1 MRWPSF
7 KARLIG
13 RPLRTDEADHQLLRK
28 LVALPVFSSDPLS
41 SVAYATEEMMLVLAL
56 VGTAAYANLLP
67 LSLAVAALLAV
78 VVVSYRQ
85 TIRAYP
91 HGGGSFIVASENLGI
106 VPGTIAASAL
116 LVDYTLTV
124 SVSVSAGVAAITSAV
139 PSLFDYRV
147 LLVLVFVILLTVANL
162 RGAKEA
168 GTIFAVPT
176 YLFVVTV
183 FVMLAVGVTR
193 CFAGSCP
200 TAVSAGIPLEPVL
213 PGLTLFLLLRAFA
226 SGATALTGVEAI
238 SNGVQAFREPKAHNA
253 AVTLTAMGG
262 IAILMFLGISYLARE
277 TGVVI
282 SEEIIHQNGTVIS
295 QIGRAVF
302 GGGFGF
308 YLLQVVT
315 AAILILAANTAYQDF
330 PRLSAILANH
340 RLMPRQLRNRGD
352 RLVFSNGV
360 GMLALSASL
369 LVIAFDASVTRLIQL
384 YVIGVFTAF
393 TLSQAGMVRHWIKTR
408 EKGWRRSIV
417 INAAGSLTTGV
428 VLVVAATVKFT
439 HGAWIVIVAIPLLS
453 AGMLA
458 IRRHYRRVASKLRDI
473 PVEAVARPNR
483 VLVFAAH
490 LDPATDRAVG
500 YADMIS
506 GGNIEVVHAAEDD
519 SDDFLFAW
527 ERLYPR
533 HPLTLLEGSDGSVSS
548 RLLDHVR
555 VLRRL
560 DPETRITVVMCE
572 RFRSRSKLNLFV
584 HRNIL
589 ALKARLLF
597 EPGVVVTDMTQLPSR
612 RRTGLTPVPMKRI
625 ETIVLVSDLT
635 RPIRE
640 AVLYA
645 IGLGWPVRCV
655 HIDVDDLQRQKL
667 LDAWGPAGFDLPLEI
682 VASPYRTVTEP
693 TVRYVRKVRRDCLPG
708 TLVNVIIPEFI
719 VEARL
724 GQLLHNQTGLSIKA
738 VLAPERMV
746 AVTSVP
752 FHLAHN
758 SAELAD
764 PATNTPA

>member
-1 MRWPSF
+1 MRWPGL

-13 RPLRTDEADHQLLRK
+13 RPLRTDEAEHQLLRK
-28 LVALPVFSSDPLS
+28 ILALPVFSSDPLS

-56 VGTAAYANLLP
+56 VGTAAYTNLIP
-67 LSLAVAALLAV
+67 LSMAVAALLAIV
-78 VVVSYRQ
+78 VASYRQ

-91 HGGGSFIVASENLGI
+91 QGGGSFIVANENLGLI
-106 VPGTIAASAL
+106 PGTVAAAAILS
-116 LVDYTLTV
+116 DYTLTV
-124 SVSVSAGVAAITSAV
+124 SVSVSAGVAAITSAAPGLFPARV
-139 PSLFDYRV
+139 PIA
-147 LLVLVFVILLTVANL
+147 LLAVVLLTVANL

-168 GTIFAVPT
+168 GTLFAIPT
-176 YLFVVTV
+176 YAFVVTV
-183 FVMLAVGVTR
+183 FTMLITGLIKCADG
-193 CFAGSCP
+193 ACP
-200 TAVSAGIPLEPVL
+200 TAVSAGAEVDPVL
-213 PGLTLFLLLRAFA
+213 PSLTLFLLLRAFA

-238 SNGVQAFREPKAHNA
+238 ADGVQAFREPKARNA
-253 AVTLTAMGG
+253 ATTLTAMGVM
-262 IAILMFLGISYLARE
+262 AIGMFLGITFLAHE
-277 TGVVI
+277 FDVVI
-282 SEEIIHQNGTVIS
+282 SEELLHTNGTVIS

-302 GGGFGF
+302 GGGAGF
-308 YLLQVVT
+308 YILQVVT
-315 AAILILAANTAYQDF
+315 AAILFLAANTAYQDF

-360 GMLALSASL
+360 GVLALAASSL
-369 LVIAFDASVTRLIQL
+369 IILFDASVTRLIQL

-393 TLSQAGMVRHWIKTR
+393 TLSQAGMVRHWIKTK

-458 IRRHYRRVASKLRDI
+458 IRRHYRRVASRLRDI

-500 YADMIS
+500 YAEMIS

-533 HPLTLLEGSDGSVSS
+533 HPLTLLEGTDGSVSS
-548 RLLDHVR
+548 RLLEHVR
-555 VLRRL
+555 SLRRM

-572 RFRSRSKLNLFV
+572 RFRSRSRLNLFV

-612 RRTGLTPVPMKRI
+612 RRTGLTPVPMRRV

-645 IGLGWPVRCV
+645 VGLGWPVRCV
-655 HIDVDDLQRQKL
+655 HIDVDDSQRQKL
-667 LDAWGPAGFDLPLEI
+667 LDAWGPAGFDLPLEL

-719 VEARL
+719 VEGRL

-752 FHLAHN
+752 FHLAH
-758 SAELAD
+758 SSPEIGVPSLDSQA
-764 PATNTPA
+764 